1 MPLSVAGRA
10 GRGGAWGMGVLTL
23 SDDTRML
30 ARPTA
35 SAEPAA
41 GAEADEAFYR
51 VTTFDGAAP
60 NGKNYI
66 VMR

>member
-1 MPLSVAGRA
+1 
-10 GRGGAWGMGVLTL
+10 MGVLTL

-35 SAEPAA
+35 PAGPAA

-51 VTTFDGAAP
+51 VTTFDGAAA